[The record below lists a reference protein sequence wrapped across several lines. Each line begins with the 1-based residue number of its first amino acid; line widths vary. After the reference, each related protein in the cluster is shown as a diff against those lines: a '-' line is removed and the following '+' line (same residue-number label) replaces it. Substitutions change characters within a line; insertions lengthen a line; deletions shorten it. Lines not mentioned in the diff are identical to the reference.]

1 MNLRAIAN
9 SYTRAVNPNRM
20 GVHLQNDGYEYSS
33 SGDQIPKY
41 NEFSIELQIQSIKSE
56 MLMHL
61 DIQTQQGQYTTFLA
75 NNLIS
80 TQVRS
85 LAKGEDL
92 LRFRPSNEAEQ
103 QEWKVVH
110 LLSSFDDGSM
120 VDGSGWVRGIAWR
133 L

>member
-1 MNLRAIAN
+1 
-9 SYTRAVNPNRM
+9 M
-20 GVHLQNDGYEYSS
+20 GTHLQNDGYEYSS

-41 NEFSIELQIQSIKSE
+41 KEFPIELQIQSIKSE